1 MLNQIIFEDANG
13 IDQLNIEAMLA
24 AKGKIFLTDDIDAE
38 VASSVIKTMMVLAD
52 DNTPITLYIDC
63 CGGEVRSGL
72 AIIDVM
78 NMLSKKTEINVV
90 CMGKAYSMASLILAA
105 GTKGHRYIM
114 PHGEVMVHEPLV
126 MNGAA
131 GSASSVRNQA
141 DSLIAIRD
149 KMSEMLSAYT
159 GLSTEEINEIMHAN
173 TYMDAE
179 EAIKTGMVDKII
191 EEL

>member
-1 MLNQIIFEDANG
+1 MTNSIIFEDAG
-13 IDQLNIEAMLA
+13 GTIQLDIEAMLA
-24 AKGKIFLTDDIDAE
+24 AQGKIFITDDIDAMT
-38 VASSVIKTMMVLAD
+38 ASAVIKAMMYLAEN
-52 DNTPITLYIDC
+52 NTPITLYIDC

-72 AIIDVM
+72 AIIDTM
-78 NMLSKKTEINVV
+78 ELLSKKVEINVV
-90 CMGKAYSMASLILAA
+90 CTGKAYSMASLILAA

-126 MNGAA
+126 MSGAA
-131 GSASSVRNQA
+131 GSASLVRNQA

-173 TYMDAE
+173 TYMDANA
-179 EAIKTGMVDKII
+179 AIKTGIVDKIT